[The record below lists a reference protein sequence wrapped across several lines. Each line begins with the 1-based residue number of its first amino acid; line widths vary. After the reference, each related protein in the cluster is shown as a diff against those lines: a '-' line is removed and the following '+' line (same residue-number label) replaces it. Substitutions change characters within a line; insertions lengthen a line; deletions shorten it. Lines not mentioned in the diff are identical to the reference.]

1 MGAAYCARRMCPWN
15 SKKERSSAVV
25 ASRWMLPTLTLVFSM
40 AAAPGFFLVGGPGQT
55 PAIIRRLVPS
65 ISPLSTASQQ
75 RHRAR
80 PSRIYRAAQPCF
92 SVMQL

>member
-40 AAAPGFFLVGGPGQT
+40 AAAPGFFVVWD
-55 PAIIRRLVPS
+55 PARIIRPRLPKGEKNLANPRWFVRYHP
-65 ISPLSTASQQ
+65 
-75 RHRAR
+75 
-80 PSRIYRAAQPCF
+80 
-92 SVMQL
+92 

>member
-40 AAAPGFFLVGGPGQT
+40 AAAPGFFLVGGPGQNPDNPLVGSFVIT
-55 PAIIRRLVPS
+55 PRAERPKANLRLD
-65 ISPLSTASQQ
+65 LQ
-75 RHRAR
+75 
-80 PSRIYRAAQPCF
+80 
-92 SVMQL
+92 